1 MITEKPKNV
10 FASINSLVILGL
22 LIAFLNLTST
32 HVLANETKNRNI
44 DNSDLKLHSEL
55 VLTALQLDF
64 YNNRCRGISVSKNFN
79 TVNRLYITKYS
90 LTANNFIKHY
100 INNDVRKEKVSQ
112 ETAFKK
118 TLNSLG
124 GCAKAKEQG
133 WIKEIHDEF
142 KTRLQQ
148 AEKSTWFPEDSQN

>member
-100 INNDVRKEKVSQ
+100 INSDVRKEKVSQ